1 MTLTKRGILNDDV
14 IREFIES
21 NNLVDS
27 MVPDGCS
34 LKDVVFNQPNFAY
47 IGYYDDS
54 ELVAIVG
61 YNLFRDGVKVHFAT
75 NGNARHALEVFKD
88 GIDQPKGVRYVETT
102 DQLSALRRR
111 LAKMGF
117 QEVEGGKDFVKNG
130 VKTQNVLMR
139 L

>member
-1 MTLTKRGILNDDV
+1 
-14 IREFIES
+14 
-21 NNLVDS
+21 
-27 MVPDGCS
+27 MVPDGCDI
-34 LKDVVFNQPNFAY
+34 KDVVFNQPNFAY

-61 YNLFRDGVKVHFAT
+61 YNLFRDGVMVHFAT

-88 GIDQPKGVRYVETT
+88 GIEQPKGVRYVETT